1 MIQRYR
7 LNRTSVTNKKGSYA
21 SAQKCSKVTVH
32 AYNNDKWGS
41 RLASQSGDTEWWW
54 YRLVV
59 LVQSGHKLLA
69 PTQSRRSSGDRA
81 AGGGSRINK
90 EEEKVDNGSRTRRII
105 MV

>member
-7 LNRTSVTNKKGSYA
+7 LNRISVTNKKD
-21 SAQKCSKVTVH
+21 QKCSKVTVH

-59 LVQSGHKLLA
+59 LVQS
-69 PTQSRRSSGDRA
+69 D
-81 AGGGSRINK
+81 GGGT
-90 EEEKVDNGSRTRRII
+90 E
-105 MV
+105 

>member
-7 LNRTSVTNKKGSYA
+7 VHRTSVTNKKGSYA
-21 SAQKCSKVTVH
+21 SAQKCRKVTVH

-59 LVQSGHKLLA
+59 LVQS
-69 PTQSRRSSGDRA
+69 D
-81 AGGGSRINK
+81 GGGT
-90 EEEKVDNGSRTRRII
+90 EW
-105 MV
+105 

>member
-41 RLASQSGDTEWWW
+41 RLASQSGDTEWRR

-59 LVQSGHKLLA
+59 VVQSY
-69 PTQSRRSSGDRA
+69 
-81 AGGGSRINK
+81 GGGGA
-90 EEEKVDNGSRTRRII
+90 E
-105 MV
+105 